1 MTGFNA
7 LVILPIPLYVNIGG
21 TDVYNGTSYP
31 ITYSLKEELNGYSI
45 SGSTTAPLTDDTN
58 NAVNMLAVTNTLL
71 TKTVKVR
78 KNWVDNG
85 YSGDQAQHYDV
96 NLTLANTNGA
106 ITALENT
113 IPKTDQNKEIS
124 FTVPQYFA
132 NNTAIQFELT
142 ENNSD
147 QQYGYVTT

>member
-1 MTGFNA
+1 
-7 LVILPIPLYVNIGG
+7 
-21 TDVYNGTSYP
+21 
-31 ITYSLKEELNGYSI
+31 
-45 SGSTTAPLTDDTN
+45 
-58 NAVNMLAVTNTLL
+58 MLAVTNTLL